1 MGRCLFMRKGNVHT
15 DPGVFDVP
23 ITVSVNT
30 AAIGTTWQ
38 FFIDKES
45 VPSNGGFI
53 ILTAAHSG
61 WDSGARYV
69 HFSVTGATAVAEGGS
84 STSSPAL
91 NPTNR
96 QAQFTI
102 NLSDITGDISLYIES
117 VTG

>member
-1 MGRCLFMRKGNVHT
+1 MGKCLFMRKGSVHT
-15 DPGVFDVP
+15 DPGIYDVP
-23 ITVSVNT
+23 ITVTVNT

-45 VPSNGGFI
+45 VPSNGGSIVF
-53 ILTAAHSG
+53 TASHSG
-61 WDSGARYV
+61 WDSGVRYIV
-69 HFSVTGATAVAEGGS
+69 FSVTGATAIAEGGT
-84 STSSPAL
+84 STKSPAL